1 MPDNTA
7 PARRPDLADLAH
19 EEQDAGATG
28 AHTTDSTSQSS
39 ITGRPPVSWSAARAY
54 VLVLTLFALAGGPHL
69 VGAVAAV
76 VQQSGAQVPVEVL
89 RVEEMG
95 RLIGL
100 AGAAVWLPGLIL
112 TRPRPHGMERLL
124 RQLTVL
130 VGALAVIVADEA
142 GEFTADRTSTQIA
155 GHLAELVV
163 WVWLCVEVTARCG
176 ITLQRLNLARP
187 VRLFRKRTKAKR
199 AQKAQGELV
208 FYAHSAAICAS
219 VFLMGILA
227 RLPGPVL
234 KGDQATAAGVPDLG
248 PHLAHALWS
257 ATVEEVL
264 ATAVVVAV
272 LTAARRP
279 LWEVLLVTALMR
291 ALPHLY
297 LGLWPALA
305 VLPLGITA
313 GWLYHRYRQVIPLIL
328 AHATYNVVNILFGMP
343 PLLGV
348 SVIMLAGVGW
358 SWLETRTVPPRS
370 RSRPTFRG

>member
-7 PARRPDLADLAH
+7 PARQPDLADLAH

-28 AHTTDSTSQSS
+28 AHTTDSTSQSP

-69 VGAVAAV
+69 AGAVAAV
-76 VQQSGAQVPVEVL
+76 VQQSGAEVPIEVL
-89 RVEEMG
+89 RVEEIG
-95 RLIGL
+95 RLVGL
-100 AGAAVWLPGLIL
+100 AGAALWLLGLIL
-112 TRPRPHGMERLL
+112 TRPRPQGTGRPWGQVMELAY
-124 RQLTVL
+124 V
-130 VGALAVIVADEA
+130 LAVIVADEA
-142 GEFTADRTSTQIA
+142 GEFTAHGSTQIA

-187 VRLFRKRTKAKR
+187 DRLVRKRTKAER

-208 FYAHSAAICAS
+208 FYAHAAAICAS
-219 VFLMGILA
+219 VFLMGVLA

-264 ATAVVVAV
+264 ATAVAVAV

-279 LWEVLLVTALMR
+279 LWEVLLVTASMR

-297 LGLWPALA
+297 LGLWPALS

-313 GWLYHRYRQVIPLIL
+313 GWLYHRYRRVIPLVL

-348 SVIMLAGVGW
+348 CVIMLAGVGW

-370 RSRPTFRG
+370 RSRPEPRR